1 MRSNVRQRWMS
12 RHDSLNQ
19 PLTFHRCSV
28 FWGRHWF
35 AHNTVPTHRSSAVYW
50 LLEAQT
56 APVCCADGP
65 GDWNSIGFLWKI
77 ICGRRLV
84 YQGEQMEP
92 AAAGLARFHRID
104 QALKKKKEREWGL
117 GWGNG
122 RWGGHVVDLHLLRDH
137 LWVVISVMDGRSC
150 AAQTRQSK
158 PVQINFRSKSCEEIQ
173 LNIIFINR
181 MKR

>member
-35 AHNTVPTHRSSAVYW
+35 AHNTVPAHRSSAVYW

-104 QALKKKKEREWGL
+104 QALKKKKERVRVGVGQWAVGRAC
-117 GWGNG
+117 GWFASAEGSFMSG
-122 RWGGHVVDLHLLRDH
+122 DQRYGWTQLR
-137 LWVVISVMDGRSC
+137 STNTPE
-150 AAQTRQSK
+150 QTCSNQL
-158 PVQINFRSKSCEEIQ
+158 QIKELRRNSAEHYFY
-173 LNIIFINR
+173 
-181 MKR
+181 